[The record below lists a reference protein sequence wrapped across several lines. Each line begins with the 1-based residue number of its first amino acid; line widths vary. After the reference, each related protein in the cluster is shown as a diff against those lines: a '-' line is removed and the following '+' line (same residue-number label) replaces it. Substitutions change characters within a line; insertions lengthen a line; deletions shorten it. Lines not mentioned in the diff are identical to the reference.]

1 MYATGRPNIQL
12 LRVRHRR
19 RPQTVEPYV
28 IVADRVRFKGS
39 DRIWAGGKV
48 TIDRTDFAARSDS
61 MRLDTGKG
69 SDGTLIGGEP
79 ILRGLGTDS
88 FSLRGQRIDL
98 ALTQRELSQLDG
110 QRRGPRAST
119 ATGT

>member
-1 MYATGRPNIQL
+1 M
-12 LRVRHRR
+12 
-19 RPQTVEPYV
+19 
-28 IVADRVRFKGS
+28 RFKGN

-48 TIDRTDFAARSDS
+48 TIDRSDFAARSDS
-61 MRLDTGKG
+61 MRLDTGQG

-98 ALTQRELSQLDG
+98 HS
-110 QRRGPRAST
+110 PSAS
-119 ATGT
+119 